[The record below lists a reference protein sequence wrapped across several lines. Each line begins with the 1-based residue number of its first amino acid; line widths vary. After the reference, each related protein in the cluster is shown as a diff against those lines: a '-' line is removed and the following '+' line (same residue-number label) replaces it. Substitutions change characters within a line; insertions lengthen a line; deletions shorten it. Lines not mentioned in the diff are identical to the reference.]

1 MKKWVGVIVAI
12 SLAMVAHN
20 SCGGGGGGGGTDTQ
34 APTGVT
40 ITGGI
45 TAGQVVSGTVLLTAT
60 AQDNSGSI
68 QKIEFYVATNPVL
81 ACTASGPKPSGQNFS
96 CNWDSRSVADG
107 PHTLTAKAYDAAGN
121 TANSPEINF
130 TVNNA
135 PPSAPTGVQAVAG
148 NGQVTV
154 SWNAV
159 AGATSYNL
167 YWGTSPGVTKQNGTK
182 IAGASSPYVHTG
194 LTNGT
199 TYYYVV
205 TAQNANGESVES
217 GEVSATPQPPPP
229 SAPTGVQAV
238 AGNGQVTV
246 SWNAVAGATSYNLY
260 WGTSPG
266 VTKQNGTK
274 IAGASSPYVHTG
286 LTNGTTYYYVVTAQ
300 NANGESV
307 ESGEVS
313 ATPSPWVLADLY
325 STAYNSVKYI
335 NLVKAPNGDF
345 HLAFYEGSQGPMW
358 AVSSGS
364 NPSGLGAPSPIEDL
378 ANRNGNYG
386 LDLSFAISADNEPS
400 AGYNFINGGSR
411 LPVYA
416 SHQTGGWVR
425 FPGLGPFSD
434 AGYHTTLIR
443 SGISGEGDDFLAYAN
458 YSNPGAGYVATITH
472 CTPNACDLPK
482 NLGVQGLAYSAL
494 AIGGNADPVLIFY
507 LTPGT
512 NSSLQLIICP
522 GMTCS
527 SPSTPVTLLTG
538 LGTVDLS
545 SPPLRSVITGNTAW
559 VFLAGSAPAS
569 LKCVASSRPAIATE
583 CTNPANW
590 TRESISSDTAT
601 WLSVAVHPTT
611 NLPIV
616 AYTTSANELKYARY
630 GSGWGTPETVV
641 SSLPAGSGYPA
652 IGSYTVGPNGFVA
665 IVFFDA
671 GPQRIRI
678 GTRPE

>member
-12 SLAMVAHN
+12 SLAIVAHN

-34 APTGVT
+34 APTGVM

-167 YWGTSPGVTKQNGTK
+167 YWR
-182 IAGASSPYVHTG
+182 
-194 LTNGT
+194 
-199 TYYYVV
+199 
-205 TAQNANGESVES
+205 
-217 GEVSATPQPPPP
+217 
-229 SAPTGVQAV
+229 
-238 AGNGQVTV
+238 
-246 SWNAVAGATSYNLY
+246 
-260 WGTSPG
+260 TSPG

-325 STAYNSVKYI
+325 TTAYNSVKYI

-364 NPSGLGAPSPIEDL
+364 NPSGLGAPSPIEEL
-378 ANRNGNYG
+378 GNRNGNYG
-386 LDLSFAISADNEPS
+386 LDLSF
-400 AGYNFINGGSR
+400 
-411 LPVYA
+411 PVYA
-416 SHQTGGWVR
+416 SHQTGGWAR

-545 SPPLRSVITGNTAW
+545 TPPLRSVITGNTAW